1 MRLKRTMRVK
11 GIQAERHRAE
21 RHRAEHHRS
30 ERQRAQRRRAPP
42 SNVNET
48 LTEESGPTEER
59 EPEPC
64 HELSPKTNNCRRST
78 KPYVTIRASSS
89 IKKIRSYASA
99 RHKRPRTPGHE
110 AGSRCA
116 VSLPARRL
124 PFSAAGSCNTRCRLK
139 KSQNA
144 RAKNDQSGLAP

>member
-1 MRLKRTMRVK
+1 MKTAVLHCGCGHMRLKRTMRVK

-30 ERQRAQRRRAPP
+30 ERQRAERRRAPP

-59 EPEPC
+59 EPQPC

-89 IKKIRSYASA
+89 IKKYA
-99 RHKRPRTPGHE
+99 RTPAPDTNVQELQGTKR
-110 AGSRCA
+110 ALGALFRC
-116 VSLPARRL
+116 LPAAFHFPL
-124 PFSAAGSCNTRCRLK
+124 P
-139 KSQNA
+139 
-144 RAKNDQSGLAP
+144 APATHGVG